1 MHGPVC
7 AFLGRHLPRP
17 SDITFEGL
25 EIRHA
30 RGPGVKIDDSKRVV
44 LKSCTVSDHGMMGV
58 NVTGGSGC
66 GVQGSEV
73 AGNGDAGVVLM
84 GGDRATLTPGNQPL
98 PSRLGPSKLVL
109 GPKKYEIYMKRYSW
123 A

>member
-1 MHGPVC
+1 MGQF
-7 AFLGRHLPRP
+7 ALFLGRRLPRP
-17 SDITFEGL
+17 SDVTFEGL

-44 LKSCTVSDHGMMGV
+44 LKSCTVSGHGMMGV

-84 GGDRATLTPGNQPL
+84 GGDRATLAPGNQPL
-98 PSRLGPSKLVL
+98 LSEIGTPETVL
-109 GPKKYEIYMKRYSW
+109 GAQEI
-123 A
+123 